1 MKKNLSQ
8 IVHKLSCV
16 EQFRCAKHP
25 ASTAPAGP
33 WRCRVAPAR
42 QLLHFAG
49 AASPPRM
56 AQPTPLTVTAVR
68 PLLHAGAW
76 RQTTKG
82 MIQTAPISAE
92 CVPETLRG

>member
-1 MKKNLSQ
+1 VRNIQLAQ
-8 IVHKLSCV
+8 L
-16 EQFRCAKHP
+16 QQGLGDAAATHP
-25 ASTAPAGP
+25 RTLPLLA
-33 WRCRVAPAR
+33 VAPAR

-56 AQPTPLTVTAVR
+56 AQPTPIAVG

-82 MIQTAPISAE
+82 MIQTASISAE
-92 CVPETLRG
+92 CVPETLR